1 MLSNLLYF
9 AGAFAMAWLIRSIL
23 IAVLLFIIQA
33 PKARLLA
40 ANGAAL
46 IACELLYSTIDARFF
61 FPRGVVI
68 YAAAQLMCLITQ
80 WLLLRASKRTDR
92 STV

>member
-9 AGAFAMAWLIRSIL
+9 AGAFAMAWLISSIL
-23 IAVLLFIIQA
+23 IAVLLFIIPA

-46 IACELLYSTIDARFF
+46 IACELLYLTIDARFF
-61 FPRGVVI
+61 FARGVVI
-68 YAAAQLMCLITQ
+68 YAGAQLMCLITQ
-80 WLLLRASKRTDR
+80 WLLLRASKRPDR